1 LQRLDE
7 REATVSHPDERA
19 HEPDVVDRPGAV
31 TVAVVIAV
39 IHAALQVV
47 GVFVL
52 LAVGGAMAYVFLVIA
67 VASIVLYLWGGFAAM
82 LGSTNKILGYTA
94 LVLALFN
101 SVTSIIK
108 GFTEIFDG
116 PSMIGPG
123 YWGVVLPAAIVALLR
138 RPAAKEFFAARGG
151 TSW

>member
-1 LQRLDE
+1 MVKYSRMFF
-7 REATVSHPDERA
+7 PDLTHRVRQHELMD
-19 HEPDVVDRPGAV
+19 EPDIDPR
-31 TVAVVIAV
+31 
-39 IHAALQVV
+39 
-47 GVFVL
+47 L
-52 LAVGGAMAYVFLVIA
+52 LARSLGFLRKV
-67 VASIVLYLWGGFAAM
+67 
-82 LGSTNKILGYTA
+82 NKILGYTA

-138 RPAAKEFFAARGG
+138 RPAAKEFFVARGG